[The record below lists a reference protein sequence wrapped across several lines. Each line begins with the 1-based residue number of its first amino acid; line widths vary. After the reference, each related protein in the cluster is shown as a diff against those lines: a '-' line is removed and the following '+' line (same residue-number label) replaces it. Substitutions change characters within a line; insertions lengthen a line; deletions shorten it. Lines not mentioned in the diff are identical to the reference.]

1 MLILKCL
8 RFAVLWGLCLTGS
21 TMAAGGAC
29 SGFANPQGSAGLER
43 VKGLISEGRFAE
55 AFERFDVSED
65 AKRRLAEG
73 LEAVVSEEALECI
86 TIKRSRQN
94 PDFISEVFMTVG
106 ESGALY
112 WTVSG
117 IVDGLAFRMIS
128 FTYTDEFEDIRELI
142 Y

>member
-1 MLILKCL
+1 
-8 RFAVLWGLCLTGS
+8 
-21 TMAAGGAC
+21 
-29 SGFANPQGSAGLER
+29 
-43 VKGLISEGRFAE
+43 
-55 AFERFDVSED
+55 
-65 AKRRLAEG
+65 
-73 LEAVVSEEALECI
+73 
-86 TIKRSRQN
+86 
-94 PDFISEVFMTVG
+94 MTVG